1 MLMKRGTV
9 VAVFILLLCLVTDGY
24 TQKTQILVL
33 GTVHLSTMGEE
44 FEPSYIDPLVD
55 VLKGFKP
62 DLVCIESLPF
72 FEISYMKSN
81 RESYGEVVDAF
92 AKDNIEYG
100 EKMQDKL
107 GIPADIARLMADSI
121 INLMETSSENMKVN
135 SLREK
140 LITYLI
146 ASYDIPSAV
155 LQWKYIKENG
165 RNPTESEVVE
175 LIPFLDGELESNN
188 EIYSIAVKLAYEQG
202 LQRVYS
208 IDSHT
213 DKDIFLQIAGQL
225 TEELQG
231 LDIFKSIAGAEIFV
245 KLDEMTKNGI
255 KSKNL
260 LPLYEYINSPEYV
273 KEDVAV
279 QWDIFLKTNLPSGL
293 DRTRLALWE
302 VRNLN
307 IASHIR
313 KASALHPGQKVL
325 VIIGASHK
333 YFLDTY
339 LSEMRDVEVLQL
351 LDIEN

>member
-1 MLMKRGTV
+1 
-9 VAVFILLLCLVTDGY
+9 
-24 TQKTQILVL
+24 
-33 GTVHLSTMGEE
+33 
-44 FEPSYIDPLVD
+44 
-55 VLKGFKP
+55 
-62 DLVCIESLPF
+62 
-72 FEISYMKSN
+72 
-81 RESYGEVVDAF
+81 
-92 AKDNIEYG
+92 
-100 EKMQDKL
+100 
-107 GIPADIARLMADSI
+107 
-121 INLMETSSENMKVN
+121 
-135 SLREK
+135 
-140 LITYLI
+140 
-146 ASYDIPSAV
+146 
-155 LQWKYIKENG
+155 
-165 RNPTESEVVE
+165 
-175 LIPFLDGELESNN
+175 
-188 EIYSIAVKLAYEQG
+188 
-202 LQRVYS
+202 
-208 IDSHT
+208 
-213 DKDIFLQIAGQL
+213 
-225 TEELQG
+225 
-231 LDIFKSIAGAEIFV
+231 
-245 KLDEMTKNGI
+245 MTKNGI